1 MNYIRIIHPYIR
13 KTQVILTY
21 AFYLSLIS
29 RRPVPSFRL
38 SVLPRSGYCRHTP
51 LCHSEERSD
60 AGISFSIMYCYHN
73 MRLPRLLAK
82 PRNDSAEYA
91 ITMPPHPR
99 CVIPMVSIATP
110 LHIVFPRSAA
120 TRESPSPFPSEN
132 YFLFFA
138 LKTAEQTNNITAV
151 YVRVI
156 KTQGTMSE

>member
-29 RRPVPSFRL
+29 RRPVPSFCH
-38 SVLPRSGYCRHTP
+38 SVIPAAGVIVAPPYCRSGGRRCRHTP

-60 AGISFSIMYCYHN
+60 AGISFSIMQCYHN

-91 ITMPPHPR
+91 ITMPPHPHS
-99 CVIPMVSIATP
+99 VIPRSGYYHSATYC
-110 LHIVFPRSAA
+110 HSEERSDAEISFFP
-120 TRESPSPFPSEN
+120 
-132 YFLFFA
+132 
-138 LKTAEQTNNITAV
+138 LKTTFCF
-151 YVRVI
+151 
-156 KTQGTMSE
+156 SP